1 MASTPNKVL
10 GEVRAPR
17 LDAQPAHQ
25 LTKKPKCKVK
35 NYQHLDRLARE
46 IQGRQTMIAK
56 DKFYLALGRKMVSP
70 ALKRCQYQKTFS
82 EAEVDMKSIEYAPC
96 LNFRR

>member
-1 MASTPNKVL
+1 
-10 GEVRAPR
+10 
-17 LDAQPAHQ
+17 
-25 LTKKPKCKVK
+25 
-35 NYQHLDRLARE
+35 
-46 IQGRQTMIAK
+46 MIAK

-96 LNFRR
+96 LNFC